1 MKVLLPFLF
10 VSSALVGLGQSPID
24 TEETVTIGGIKQY
37 IAITGKD
44 RSLPLLL
51 FLHGGPGGSVMGYAD
66 RFTDKLRE
74 HFVVIQ
80 WDQRETGRTLALNA
94 SPAPLSLSLFQR
106 DTRELVDLLLKRF
119 GRQKMYL
126 AGHSWGTALGFYM
139 VRSYPQKLYAFIA
152 IGPMIDQL
160 ESERTALAMMRQR
173 ASSARNEVEMKELSS
188 VRIPFQNGEQ
198 LFYHRKWLLKLSG
211 SNRVLTEK
219 SVVEW
224 ADRWLEVFN
233 EASEDNLF
241 KSLPVIACPVYFFL
255 GRSDYQTNSA
265 IADAYYRQVVA
276 PKKALC
282 WFHCAHSIPFS
293 SPERM
298 QQLLIEKV
306 LPETFFVSGE
316 KHIPHQASVG
326 HADDDSPE

>member
-1 MKVLLPFLF
+1 MKVLLLFLLF
-10 VSSALVGLGQSPID
+10 SSALVGLGQSPID
-24 TEETVTIGGIKQY
+24 SEETVTIGGIKQY
-37 IAITGKD
+37 ITITGND

-66 RFTDKLRE
+66 RFTDKLRK

-80 WDQRETGRTLALNA
+80 WDQRDTGRTLALNG
-94 SPAPLSLSLFQR
+94 SPVPLSLSLFQN
-106 DTRELVDLLLKRF
+106 DTRELIDTLLRRF
-119 GRQKMYL
+119 GREKLYL
-126 AGHSWGTALGFYM
+126 AGHSWGTALGFDIA
-139 VRSYPQKLYAFIA
+139 RRYPRQLYAFIA
-152 IGPMIDQL
+152 IGPMVNQL
-160 ESERTALAMMRQR
+160 ESERMALLMMRQN
-173 ASSARNEVEMKELSS
+173 ASSTGNGVEKQELAR
-188 VRIPFQNGEQ
+188 VRIPFENGEQ
-198 LFYHRKWLLKLSG
+198 LFYHRKWLLNLSG
-211 SNRVLTEK
+211 SKRTLSEK

-233 EASEDNLF
+233 EASKDNLF